1 MNQEMKALSNYDKF
15 RKFFTE
21 SDFWEKIQKVARK
34 AGIKISYA
42 ALLLYYVLRS
52 PATPSSDRMKII
64 GALGYFILP
73 VDLIPD
79 YLPVIGFSDDLAA
92 LTWALYS
99 VAKNIT
105 PEVKVQ
111 AQEQLGKWFKDYLPS
126 DIEGLF

>member
-21 SDFWEKIQKVARK
+21 SDFWEKILKVARK

>member
-21 SDFWEKIQKVARK
+21 SDFWDKIQKVARK

-79 YLPVIGFSDDLAA
+79 YLPVLGFSDDLAA

>member
-52 PATPSSDRMKII
+52 PSTPSSDRMKII

>member
-92 LTWALYS
+92 LTWAL
-99 VAKNIT
+99 
-105 PEVKVQ
+105 
-111 AQEQLGKWFKDYLPS
+111 
-126 DIEGLF
+126 

>member
-52 PATPSSDRMKII
+52 PATPSPDRMKII

>member
-111 AQEQLGKWFKDYLPS
+111 AQEQLEKWFKDYLPS
-126 DIEGLF
+126 DIEALF

>member
-21 SDFWEKIQKVARK
+21 SDFWEKIQIVARK

>member
-34 AGIKISYA
+34 AGIKVSYA

-79 YLPVIGFSDDLAA
+79 YLPVLGFSDDLAA

>member
-21 SDFWEKIQKVARK
+21 SDFWEKIQNVARK

>member
-1 MNQEMKALSNYDKF
+1 MKALSNYDKF

>member
-79 YLPVIGFSDDLAA
+79 YLPVLGFSDDLAA

>member
-1 MNQEMKALSNYDKF
+1 MNQEMKALSKYDKF

>member
-21 SDFWEKIQKVARK
+21 SDFWEKIQEVARK

>member
-34 AGIKISYA
+34 AGIKISHA

>member
-21 SDFWEKIQKVARK
+21 SDFWDKIQKVARK